1 MNQAAAA
8 RLYLRIFL
16 LTGIPFGVLIGLYD
30 SITFARSMSAALGGL
45 IAGVIFGA
53 LIAAFGGTRQ
63 LRAARQAVYTDPA
76 NPGLSQRARINLP
89 RPPQQ
94 SYALAQQVLRTLLAR
109 ITAEDAA
116 TGRITAQTP
125 MSWQTFGETLT
136 ITVESATPAT
146 SSVLIES
153 HPRLRF
159 TAVDYGTGR
168 RHVEQIAATLTDL
181 AARGRAQPR

>member
-1 MNQAAAA
+1 MNQAAVA

-16 LTGIPFGVLIGLYD
+16 FTAIPFGVLIGLYD
-30 SITFARSMSAALGGL
+30 SITFARTTSAILGGI

-63 LRAARQAVYTDPA
+63 VRAARAAVHTDA
-76 NPGLSQRARINLP
+76 SDPGLSQRARIHLP
-89 RPPQQ
+89 RSPQQ
-94 SYALAQQVLRTLLAR
+94 SYALAQQVLRSLPAR
-109 ITAEDAA
+109 ITTEDAA

-136 ITVESATPAT
+136 ITVESDTPDT

-168 RHVEQIAATLTDL
+168 HYVERIAATLIDL
-181 AARGRAQPR
+181 AARGRARPR

>member
-30 SITFARSMSAALGGL
+30 SISFARNTSAVLGGL

-53 LIAAFGGTRQ
+53 LIAAFAGTRQ
-63 LRAARQAVYTDPA
+63 LRAARGAVYTDAA
-76 NPGLSQRARINLP
+76 NPGLSQHARIHLP

-94 SYALAQQVLRTLLAR
+94 SYALAQQVLRTLPAR
-109 ITAEDAA
+109 IATEDAT

-136 ITVESATPAT
+136 ITVESDTPDT

-153 HPRLRF
+153 RPRVRF

-168 RHVEQIAATLTDL
+168 AHVERIAATLTDL
-181 AARGRAQPR
+181 AARGRARPR